1 MRRSQAYLPWSVLLA
16 SLGAV
21 QAKLDLNSDS
31 NIVVYWG
38 RFSQM
43 ERKGLAKWFY
53 KGQNSLQG
61 KGGEVQQ
68 PLAHYC
74 ESE

>member
-1 MRRSQAYLPWSVLLA
+1 MRRPQAYLPWSVLLA

-38 RFSQM
+38 MF
-43 ERKGLAKWFY
+43 E
-53 KGQNSLQG
+53 
-61 KGGEVQQ
+61 
-68 PLAHYC
+68 
-74 ESE
+74 

>member
-31 NIVVYWG
+31 NVVVYWG

-43 ERKGLAKWFY
+43 ACRANLAK
-53 KGQNSLQG
+53 
-61 KGGEVQQ
+61 
-68 PLAHYC
+68 
-74 ESE
+74 